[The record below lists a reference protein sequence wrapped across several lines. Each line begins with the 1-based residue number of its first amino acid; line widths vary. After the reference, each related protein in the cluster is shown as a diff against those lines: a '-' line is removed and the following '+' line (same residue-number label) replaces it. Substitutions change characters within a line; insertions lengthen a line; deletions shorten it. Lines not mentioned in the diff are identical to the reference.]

1 MRVCGCEI
9 DLVPARVC
17 VSVCVRV
24 SVPLSLYVSV
34 CQPVSVCVS
43 LCESGSVCRRDSV
56 CERFRVGLY
65 TVHSE
70 LIFVYGSVNSHNSM
84 ARLDYRLYI
93 KLETNFQD
101 VLRKFSPKK
110 NIKQTGIRKFN
121 K

>member
-1 MRVCGCEI
+1 M
-9 DLVPARVC
+9 
-17 VSVCVRV
+17 
-24 SVPLSLYVSV
+24 
-34 CQPVSVCVS
+34 
-43 LCESGSVCRRDSV
+43 CESGSVCRHDSV